1 MADAMNVFTYGS
13 LLFPAVWQTVVRSV
27 YRSSTASVLGF
38 RRVCVRDA
46 HHPAL
51 IISQC
56 AAPLVGRLY
65 FDVSADDIAR
75 LDHFETA
82 NYQRVSVAVT
92 VDHDST
98 VAQAYLAV
106 NPDVLTDADWCE
118 RTFEQVGL
126 PLFLATY
133 AVTNRPPG

>member
-13 LLFPAVWQTVVRSV
+13 LLFPAVWQTVVRGV
-27 YRSSTASVLGF
+27 YRSSTASVRGF

-51 IISQC
+51 IISPY
-56 AAPLVGRLY
+56 APSLVGRLY

-82 NYQRVSVAVT
+82 NYQRVSVAVNA
-92 VDHDST
+92 HRGNT

-106 NPDVLTDADWCE
+106 NTGVLTDFDWCE

-126 PLFLATY
+126 PVFLATY